1 MSTSVLLSHKI
12 KSVNIFKCLETMGLE
27 TMNLPQS
34 GNLYVLHLREKD
46 MWGFLV
52 LFVLFFTPEAEP
64 SVTTAIPL
72 EVSLSVLPVVHACH
86 VS

>member
-1 MSTSVLLSHKI
+1 
-12 KSVNIFKCLETMGLE
+12 MGLE
-27 TMNLPQS
+27 TMNLPQC
-34 GNLYVLHLREKD
+34 GDLYVLHLRDKN

-72 EVSLSVLPVVHACH
+72 EVGLSVIPVVHACR